1 MNGLLLINKDKN
13 MTSRDV
19 INKLNHIFSMKKIG
33 HTGTL
38 DPLATG
44 VMVCLFGKY
53 TKPAYLCTQITPR
66 FTPMNRM
73 FTYGQ
78 REKLVP
84 PLQVQGKRIVHIHWF
99 NGFL

>member
-1 MNGLLLINKDKN
+1 MSKDNTFGKNPFPEPNVIVFLLY
-13 MTSRDV
+13 
-19 INKLNHIFSMKKIG
+19 
-33 HTGTL
+33 
-38 DPLATG
+38 
-44 VMVCLFGKY
+44 LFGKY